1 VTAVR
6 ALAALVAGA
15 ALLVSGC
22 TGDTG
27 TVDVGVDDAPATGAS
42 SSPPP
47 TASAAP
53 TPQPSQALPDLCP
66 PWGETA
72 ARTPKAI
79 PDLNLNCLGSDA
91 SRDLRRLAG
100 RPMLIN
106 FWASWCGPCKVE
118 LPLLARAHREWGDQV
133 AFLGID
139 AQDASAEA
147 WKSLT
152 AAGIEYPQLEDPK
165 GRSRAA
171 FGWTSGLPLTV
182 FVDAHGRMVGTERTA
197 FRTYPEVTAALHRHL
212 GDLREAQE
220 PGSRGKP

>member
-1 VTAVR
+1 MTSARTLAVF
-6 ALAALVAGA
+6 AACG
-15 ALLVSGC
+15 ALLMGGC
-22 TGDTG
+22 SSDGGDDPTS
-27 TVDVGVDDAPATGAS
+27 GAS
-42 SSPPP
+42 SSVQ
-47 TASAAP
+47 SARSDAP
-53 TPQPSQALPDLCP
+53 TPQPSEALPDLCP
-66 PWGETA
+66 PRGEVA
-72 ARTPKAI
+72 VRAPKAI
-79 PDLNLNCLGSDA
+79 PDLTLNCLGSDA

-139 AQDASAEA
+139 VQDASAEA

-182 FVDAHGRMVGTERTA
+182 FVDARGRMVGTERTA
-197 FRTYPEVTAALHRHL
+197 FRTYPEVTAALARHL
-212 GDLREAQE
+212 GALREAQE
-220 PGSRGKP
+220 PGRQRNP

>member
-1 VTAVR
+1 MKVR
-6 ALAALVAGA
+6 IGAYLGVAMLLLGACQERPQAAQDGD
-15 ALLVSGC
+15 VSLPTPG
-22 TGDTG
+22 
-27 TVDVGVDDAPATGAS
+27 
-42 SSPPP
+42 P
-47 TASAAP
+47 TAETVRP
-53 TPQPSQALPDLCP
+53 TPKPTATLPDLCP
-66 PWGETA
+66 PEGDRA
-72 ARTPKAI
+72 ARGRKPI
-79 PDLNLNCLGSDA
+79 PNLTLNCLGSDT

-152 AAGIEYPQLEDPK
+152 AAGVDYPQLEDPK

-182 FVDAHGRMVGTERTA
+182 FVDARGRMVGTERTA

-212 GDLREAQE
+212 GDSLAKGNR
-220 PGSRGKP
+220 